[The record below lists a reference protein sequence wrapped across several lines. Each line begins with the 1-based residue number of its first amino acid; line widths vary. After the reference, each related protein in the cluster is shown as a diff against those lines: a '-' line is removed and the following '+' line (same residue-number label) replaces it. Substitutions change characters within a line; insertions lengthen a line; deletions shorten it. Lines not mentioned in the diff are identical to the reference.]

1 MDKVGS
7 DELCEERGDD
17 IGEEDDAFW
26 QRADE
31 VLGGGEDDYVEH
43 IVDQAYRQTS
53 CNLLAQTW
61 KTIGL
66 ECAPSNQKA
75 TTTLVLGCFTRFVNR
90 EP

>member
-31 VLGGGEDDYVEH
+31 VLGGGEDDDIEH
-43 IVDQAYRQTS
+43 IVD
-53 CNLLAQTW
+53 
-61 KTIGL
+61 
-66 ECAPSNQKA
+66 
-75 TTTLVLGCFTRFVNR
+75 
-90 EP
+90 